1 MGSGTSRGKRVTPA
15 CVSEVNVTK
24 TTVGVTPSVQERRS
38 FKPLEVG
45 AILRNARNRAQPDR
59 HSDGHDSDFS
69 GEDDGGMDTFL
80 TDREDRERSAVKTNH
95 AKKTVIRSK
104 TYGLCHRGEEEE
116 EVSSAPRL
124 RTEEASG
131 PNEASR
137 SRDAFTGACPGQRN
151 VRTFKLY
158 RLMIDVGKHKVYLV
172 VFKRFI
178 VNHQKQGANS
188 NSNESTAKPHDTLS
202 LLSGPPL
209 RAFWQVELCW
219 KFFPRQQNNRHLAA
233 AIAPVSPCQCMM
245 DQKKR

>member
-151 VRTFKLY
+151 GFLASGALLEVLPASAKQSTFGSCHSSCLPMPVY
-158 RLMIDVGKHKVYLV
+158 DGSEEALM
-172 VFKRFI
+172 
-178 VNHQKQGANS
+178 
-188 NSNESTAKPHDTLS
+188 DTIEKEFS
-202 LLSGPPL
+202 
-209 RAFWQVELCW
+209 
-219 KFFPRQQNNRHLAA
+219 
-233 AIAPVSPCQCMM
+233 
-245 DQKKR
+245 